1 MSPTI
6 ERQLWRER
14 LDEFKTA
21 LPSPISE
28 VVPGLF
34 RVRTRGAFAYLAIDE
49 TVTLIDTGGPGSGAD
64 ILGAVRTLGR
74 APGDIT
80 SILLTH
86 YHIDHV
92 GGLPEIQS
100 HVPARTG
107 IHLAEAPFIENRLP
121 LPNPFIHPFLA
132 RALTPYLEFADPG
145 PACIDVCLEDGDQL
159 PALGGLRVV
168 HSPGH
173 TPGSIALHFPERG
186 VLVVGDAMQYRF
198 GRMMLPNR
206 LFTQDMDEAIGS
218 VRKLARLDFDT
229 LCFGHYRP
237 IVRDGGTALRTF
249 ARSLSA

>member
-1 MSPTI
+1 MTPAI

-14 LDEFKTA
+14 LDDLRSA
-21 LPSPISE
+21 LPAPIRE
-28 VVPGLF
+28 VVPGLY

-49 TVTLIDTGGPGSGAD
+49 KVTLIDTGAPGSGEE
-64 ILGAVRTLGR
+64 ILEAVRTLGR
-74 APGDIT
+74 SVDDIAN
-80 SILLTH
+80 IVITH

-92 GGLPEIQS
+92 GGLPEIQTL
-100 HVPARTG
+100 VPARTG
-107 IHLAEAPFIENRLP
+107 IHLAEAPYIENRLP
-121 LPNPFIHPFLA
+121 LPNPFTHPLLA

-145 PACIDVCLEDGDQL
+145 PARIDVCLQDGDEL

-186 VLVVGDAMQYRF
+186 VLIVGDALQYRF

-206 LFTQDMDEAIGS
+206 LFTQDMDEAVGS
-218 VRKLARLDFDT
+218 IRKLARLDFET

-237 IVRDGGTALRTF
+237 IVQEGGSALRRF
-249 ARSLSA
+249 ARSLTA